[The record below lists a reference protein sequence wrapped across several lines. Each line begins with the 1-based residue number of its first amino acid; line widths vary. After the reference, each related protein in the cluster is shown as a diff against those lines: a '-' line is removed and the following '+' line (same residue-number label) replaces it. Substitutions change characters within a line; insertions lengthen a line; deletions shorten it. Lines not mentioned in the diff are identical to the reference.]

1 MYVIFLQ
8 NVDAV
13 TIPHYTVLSLDVKFI
28 CVVLYYTYRLQV
40 LNSNAHCLIPVN
52 ENCTP
57 DVRLAMTMIKQVT
70 PVTNSVGNCCYI
82 NFMWGEDKELFLL

>member
-13 TIPHYTVLSLDVKFI
+13 TFPHFTVLSLDAKFI

-52 ENCTP
+52 ENGTP
-57 DVRLAMTMIKQVT
+57 DVRLAMTMREKVSPT
-70 PVTNSVGNCCYI
+70 TNSVGNCCYI
-82 NFMWGEDKELFLL
+82 NFMWREDKELFLL